1 MSCARLGYL
10 FTMLEARY
18 QGNVYQSC
26 LVNFSLSRFD
36 FRKRKE
42 KIKKEKDI
50 LTTQRCIQNQVEVE
64 HLQ

>member
-1 MSCARLGYL
+1 MSCAKLDYL
-10 FTMLEARY
+10 FTMLEAHY

-50 LTTQRCIQNQVEVE
+50 STTQRCIQNQVE